1 MRSDGA
7 EAYGLTMEQTP
18 KLGTGVFPTLTVRT
32 YKDPPPRMFH
42 GGEDDLG

>member
-1 MRSDGA
+1 MRSDVT

-18 KLGTGVFPTLTVRT
+18 KLGAGVFPTLTVRT
-32 YKDPPPRMFH
+32 YKDPPRMFH

>member
-18 KLGTGVFPTLTVRT
+18 KLGAGVFPTLTVRT
-32 YKDPPPRMFH
+32 YKDPPPSYVSWRR
-42 GGEDDLG
+42 G